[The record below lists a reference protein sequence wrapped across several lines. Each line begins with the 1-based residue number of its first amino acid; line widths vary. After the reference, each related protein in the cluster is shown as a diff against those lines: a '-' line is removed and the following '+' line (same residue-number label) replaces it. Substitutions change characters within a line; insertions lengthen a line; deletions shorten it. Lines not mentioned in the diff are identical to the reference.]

1 MSALLPHQPSCPGL
15 SSARFNRE
23 DPPTRP
29 DLVGPIH
36 SNLRGP
42 GSQSFSYSIAS
53 TGRSCS
59 SRSRSNIRPVLSMA
73 SICALGRGLIYP
85 RFPTR
90 YAFLNPI
97 CGARSACQEAMR
109 RYWMR
114 PAGICAFAPIAPSTI
129 FTPRCFSSPRSG
141 TAQSMARRCAIRVR
155 PATARFHTGSTR
167 TCSATAM
174 RAQVAL
180 ILSLRV
186 RSFRDRRGQHC
197 QRFRW
202 NRWNAGTT
210 TSFGPLGWWAL
221 VIVNVITST
230 PVNSCP
236 RMPSGADLPCVGAWP
251 LSVNCSEICRARLRF
266 FALIRH

>member
-29 DLVGPIH
+29 GPVGPIH
-36 SNLRGP
+36 SSQRGP
-42 GSQSFSYSIAS
+42 GSRSFSYSIAS

-73 SICALGRGLIYP
+73 SICALVRGLIYP
-85 RFPTR
+85 RFLAR

-114 PAGICAFAPIAPSTI
+114 PAGICAFAPIAPRTT

-141 TAQSMARRCAIRVR
+141 TARSIARRCAKRVR
-155 PATARFHTGSTR
+155 LATARFHTGSTR
-167 TCSATAM
+167 TCSATPM
-174 RAQVAL
+174 HAQFAL
-180 ILSLRV
+180 ILSLRAP
-186 RSFRDRRGQHC
+186 SFRDRRGQHC
-197 QRFRW
+197 QRCRW

-210 TSFGPLGWWAL
+210 TSVGPLG
-221 VIVNVITST
+221 
-230 PVNSCP
+230 
-236 RMPSGADLPCVGAWP
+236 
-251 LSVNCSEICRARLRF
+251 
-266 FALIRH
+266 